1 MKRVL
6 SVVFLL
12 SACALTEC
20 RVGKGRLG
28 RRFEAR
34 EQADAQLESSSEQA
48 KPAVES
54 PKPVVESQAKPVVES
69 QVVKPTVSKPQVQPS
84 AKVVEA
90 AAKAVVAQKS
100 ELKAPA
106 GSFANNATLKASPT
120 ALGYYTSYVFGAT
133 SKKKK

>member
-1 MKRVL
+1 M
-6 SVVFLL
+6 
-12 SACALTEC
+12 
-20 RVGKGRLG
+20 G